1 VSRKHQET
9 GQKPGAS
16 SYFCAWLCL
25 SYNKKR
31 SELPMTEKDQPEVLP
46 AQGQKKEER
55 QARGKLKIFL
65 GYVAGVGKTYAMLET
80 AQQRRAEGVDLV
92 VAYIETHGRAEIE
105 ALLTGLELILRKKID
120 YRGIT
125 LTEMDLDGVL
135 ARRPRLALVDELA
148 HTNAPGSRHTKRY
161 QDVEELL
168 AAGIDVY
175 TTLNIQHLESLND
188 VVAQITEIIV
198 QETVPDRILDEAYE
212 IELIDLPID
221 ELLQRLQEGKVYA
234 PEQADRAVRKF
245 FRPGNLTAL
254 RELVLRRAAD
264 RVDEQM
270 RAYMQ
275 RHAITGPWPA
285 GERLLVCISPS
296 PLSERLVRAGRRM
309 AARLNAEW
317 FVAYVETPG
326 HTRLSAAARD
336 RIVRTLQLAES
347 LGAKTVTL
355 TGRFVAEPL
364 ATFAHARNIT
374 RIVVGKPL
382 RSRWLELLR
391 GSIVDQ
397 VIRYSG
403 DIDIYIISSSPE
415 GATTSL
421 PDWVFK
427 QPNLW
432 PQYLQSAAL
441 VVLVTLI
448 GFPLSLFIEATNLVM
463 LYLLAV
469 VIAAVRLGRRPAILA
484 SILSVL
490 AFDFIFVHPF
500 YTFAVSDAEYL
511 LTFAALLIVGVVIS
525 TLAAQAREQAGTA
538 QQRATQ
544 TAALYELSQDL
555 AGVTE
560 LKGIAEILEKH
571 ISQLFG
577 GEIALFLPGDDQ
589 LDLRHVSENFS
600 LDENE
605 RAVAMWVFQHG
616 QPAGQ
621 GSNTLAGANATYL
634 PLKTAR
640 NVMGVLGINLAQA
653 INQMAPEQRRLREAF
668 ASQAA
673 QAIERVQLA
682 GEAAQAQL
690 LRETEKLQTILLNSI
705 SHDLRTPLTSI
716 TGALSSL
723 RDDTTFL
730 NEAGR
735 TILINT
741 AWEQAKRLN
750 TLVGNLLDMS
760 RLEAK
765 AMKVKLEPG
774 DIQDVIGVA
783 LSQLA
788 ERLEGR
794 PLNLEIPDNLPLVPL
809 DFVLLVQVLVNLLD
823 NALKYASLEAPLTL
837 RASLNASELIIEVM
851 DRGEGIPEK
860 ELARIFEKF
869 YRVRRS
875 NDAGGTGL
883 GLSISKGIVEAHRGR
898 IWATARPGGGSI
910 FTLALPLA
918 GERQAEVVEG

>member
-1 VSRKHQET
+1 
-9 GQKPGAS
+9 
-16 SYFCAWLCL
+16 
-25 SYNKKR
+25 
-31 SELPMTEKDQPEVLP
+31 MTEKDRIQPDP
-46 AQGQKKEER
+46 ALLAQLQKEEKQ

-65 GYVAGVGKTYAMLET
+65 GYVAGVGKTYAMLQA
-80 AQQRRAEGVDLV
+80 AQQRRAEGMDLV
-92 VAYIETHGRAEIE
+92 VAYIETHGRAETE
-105 ALLTGLELILRKKID
+105 ALLAGIELILRRQTA
-120 YRGIT
+120 YRGIP
-125 LTEMDLDGVL
+125 LTELDLDAVL

-148 HTNAPGSRHTKRY
+148 HTNAPGSRHAKRY

-168 AAGIDVY
+168 EAGIDVY
-175 TTLNIQHLESLND
+175 TTMNIQHLESLND
-188 VVAQITEIIV
+188 VVAQITEVIV

-212 IELIDLPID
+212 IELIDLSID
-221 ELLQRLQEGKVYA
+221 ELLQRLQEGKVYV
-234 PEQADRAVRKF
+234 PEQAERAIRKF
-245 FRPGNLTAL
+245 FRPGNLAAL
-254 RELVLRRAAD
+254 RELGLRRAAD

-285 GERLLVCISPS
+285 TERLLVCISPN

-317 FVAYVETPG
+317 FVAYVETPD
-326 HTRLSAAARD
+326 HTRLSAAERD
-336 RIVRTLQLAES
+336 RISQTLQLGES

-355 TGRFVAEPL
+355 TGRSVAEPL
-364 ATFAHARNIT
+364 ATFAHTRNVT

-397 VIRYSG
+397 VIRHSG
-403 DIDIYIISSSPE
+403 DIDIYIISSNPE
-415 GATTSL
+415 GATTNLS
-421 PDWVFK
+421 DWVVR
-427 QPNLW
+427 QPYLW
-432 PQYLQSAAL
+432 SQYLQSTTL
-441 VVLVTLI
+441 VVMATLI

-469 VIAAVRLGRRPAILA
+469 VIAAIRLGRRPAILA

-511 LTFAALLIVGVVIS
+511 LTFAALLVVGVVIS
-525 TLAAQAREQAGTA
+525 TLAAQAREQARAA
-538 QQRATQ
+538 QQRAAQ

-555 AGVTE
+555 AGVAE
-560 LKGIAEILEKH
+560 LKAIAEILEKH
-571 ISQLFG
+571 ISQVFG
-577 GEIALFLPGDDQ
+577 GEIALFLPEDDQ
-589 LDLRHVSENFS
+589 LDLQHGSESFS

-605 RAVAMWVFQHG
+605 QAVAMWVFQHG

-621 GSNTLAGANATYL
+621 GSNTLAGANGTYL

-640 NVMGVLGINLAQA
+640 HVMGVLGVNLAEA
-653 INQMAPEQRRLREAF
+653 INQMTPEQRRLLEAF

-673 QAIERVQLA
+673 QAIERVRLA

-730 NEAGR
+730 NEADQ

-741 AWEQAKRLN
+741 AWEQSRRLN
-750 TLVGNLLDMS
+750 SLVGNLLDMS

-788 ERLEGR
+788 ERLEGL
-794 PLNLEIPDNLPLVPL
+794 PLTVEIPNNLPLVPL
-809 DFVLLVQVLVNLLD
+809 DFVLMVQVLVNLLD
-823 NALKYASLEAPLTL
+823 NALKYASPETPLTL
-837 RASLNASELIIEVM
+837 RASVSASELIVEVM

-860 ELARIFEKF
+860 ELTRIFEKF
-869 YRVRRS
+869 YRVRRA
-875 NDAGGTGL
+875 NDAAGTGL

-898 IWATARPGGGSI
+898 IWAAARPGGGSI

-918 GERQAEVVEG
+918 GELQSEVVIR